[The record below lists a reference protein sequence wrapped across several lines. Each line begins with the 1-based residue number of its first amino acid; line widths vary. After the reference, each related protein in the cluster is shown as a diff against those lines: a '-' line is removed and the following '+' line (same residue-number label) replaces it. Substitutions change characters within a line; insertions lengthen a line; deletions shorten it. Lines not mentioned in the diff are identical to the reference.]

1 MRRLIINR
9 LASLRTRTRTR
20 TRTTTR
26 KKKKECRRRRF
37 FLAIIYIILL
47 LFPHAAIS
55 SATTARLISVILHCK
70 MTEMSR
76 WNASDQHVNWRFLQ
90 AEVTGRM
97 IFHSRKQN
105 PERSR
110 RPFYQM
116 LRKQALAYFHTYK
129 SNQQPLIL
137 KFREWKL
144 NRGPPN

>member
-9 LASLRTRTRTR
+9 LAFLRTRTRTR
-20 TRTTTR
+20 TRTMTR

-37 FLAIIYIILL
+37 FLTIIYIILL

-70 MTEMSR
+70 MIEMSR

-90 AEVTGRM
+90 VEVTGRT
-97 IFHSRKQN
+97 IFKSRKPN

-116 LRKQALAYFHTYK
+116 PWKQTTCVFPYLQKRSAAPDFEVPWMKTK
-129 SNQQPLIL
+129 PWST
-137 KFREWKL
+137 
-144 NRGPPN
+144 